1 MIEGGD
7 ANLFDRGMHKE
18 AARARKYNLIS
29 NPFTNTKN
37 MRKRNSTTKSAT
49 RKRGKSTK
57 PKEKPQLTD
66 REQENAVLEIWQNA
80 NVYPLASKKS
90 GTVDRNGVKANAA
103 QPRHSSQTKTYV
115 LREMPTSVDALTLNT
130 LCRKVCQD
138 IFLKAEIMQGNHVTY
153 VPAWETY
160 PLWIEEDVIEA
171 AKSKTPIKL
180 SVLRKRCRARHK
192 QELEVQKQKFH
203 QLGIFA
209 DWDTSQKTLESRQ
222 EARLIALISRLRDS
236 DYLHDLPQLSPW
248 CPNCTVPIHEANLMQ
263 IPMHTLN
270 GYVKFPFNVGLE
282 EFGVNVFFC
291 LQMSHLSEIA
301 GIVKLGITNDTTYWL
316 TQWQDDYLLFAEPQ
330 LEHFTKHLPKG
341 QSKPEPVKEIKAAE
355 LAQCAVAH
363 PLFPSKDLE
372 ITLIPETVATDVI
385 RDKSLSSL
393 KSGVMPLNPAH
404 HLPSYNIA
412 QALEMNAMPV
422 FDETGR
428 FTEEAG
434 QLCGLYLSDAEKF
447 IVPQLEKCGYLLE
460 TQKVEMHEPH
470 CPRCTALA
478 VFRPCS
484 KWVFSISENRAT
496 TQLLNAQEYWDN
508 YGDTDHKGIR
518 EVQDT
523 VRNFEDLQVS
533 AQRQW
538 GMPLPI
544 LLCDQCDEPL
554 TDKNTLNAIRN
565 SIQRGFEFW
574 FRLSV
579 EELLPVDT
587 RCLNCNSSD
596 FRKEATLIDSHF
608 ANLLQIIDNSDFKK
622 PIGGHTSVMF
632 VPQTDTTDSKWTKWL
647 AEISVISASLSRS
660 RPIKESQ
667 PFKQLKLNTM
677 PNVGREIQVED
688 AFLKKYPADV
698 ARLVAITPNV
708 GTQVNPKH
716 LHKLAADYLVQYQQ
730 LQQLLENISNCLY
743 HFATASEGRNK
754 AASKDVSQEERP
766 NERQSHKRGVET
778 ETPHTQTLTNLEARK
793 MESVN
798 SVTLDEILPIDS
810 LAIIVTSR
818 LLQDI
823 RQAYQDGNFHEM
835 WTLLTDFCE
844 DDLRFYVGVMESRP
858 DTIRH
863 VPQGILSLIST
874 VLLQRLAP
882 LTPFLAEHFYH
893 LISTAGIMGNH
904 SIFHSNWDLS
914 SSIIEQTLHVSDMD
928 RDDAKAEWE
937 VLKNAHDAG
946 S

>member
-1 MIEGGD
+1 
-7 ANLFDRGMHKE
+7 
-18 AARARKYNLIS
+18 
-29 NPFTNTKN
+29 
-37 MRKRNSTTKSAT
+37 MRKRNSTAKSTT

-57 PKEKPQLTD
+57 LEKKPQLTD
-66 REQENAVLEIWQNA
+66 RERENAVLEIWGNA
-80 NVYPLASKKS
+80 NVYPLATKKS
-90 GTVDRNGVKANAA
+90 NAVERNTVKTNAT
-103 QPRHSSQTKTYV
+103 QSRHSSQTETYV
-115 LREMPTSVDALTLNT
+115 LREMPTAVDALTLST

-138 IFLKAEIMQGNHVTY
+138 IFLKAELMQGHHVTY

-160 PLWIEEDVIEA
+160 PLWIEECVIEA

-236 DYLHDLPQLSPW
+236 NYLHDLPQLSPW
-248 CPNCTVPIHEANLMQ
+248 CPSCTVPIHEANLVQ
-263 IPMHTLN
+263 IPTHTLN
-270 GYVKFPFNVGLE
+270 GYVKFPFNIGLE
-282 EFGVNVFFC
+282 EFGINVFFC
-291 LQMSHLSEIA
+291 LQMPHLWEIA
-301 GIVKLGITNDTTYWL
+301 GIVELGITDNTTYWL
-316 TQWQDDYLLFAEPQ
+316 TQWQDEYLLFSEPQ
-330 LEHFTKHLPKG
+330 LKHFTKHLPKR
-341 QSKPEPVKEIKAAE
+341 QSKPKPVKKIKASE

-363 PLFPSKDLE
+363 PLFPSKDLK
-372 ITLIPETVATDVI
+372 ITLIPETVVKDAV
-385 RDKSLSSL
+385 RDKSISPL

-404 HLPSYNIA
+404 HQPSYDIA
-412 QALEMNAMPV
+412 QALNMNTMPV

-434 QLCGLYLSDAEKF
+434 QLCGLYLFDAEKF
-447 IVPQLEKCGYLLE
+447 IVPQLEKCGYLLK
-460 TQKVEMHEPH
+460 TQKGEMYEPH
-470 CPRCTALA
+470 CPRCSEVA

-484 KWVFSISENRAT
+484 KWVFSISENHAT

-508 YGDTDHKGIR
+508 YGDTEHKDIR
-518 EVQDT
+518 DVQNA
-523 VRNFEDLQVS
+523 VLNFEDLQVS

-587 RCLNCNSSD
+587 RCLNCNSSE

-622 PIGGHTSVMF
+622 PLGGHTSVMF
-632 VPQTDTTDSKWTKWL
+632 VPQTDTANSKWTKWL
-647 AEISVISASLSRS
+647 AEISVISAALSRS

-677 PNVGREIQVED
+677 PQINGEIQIED
-688 AFLKKYPADV
+688 AFLNKYPADV

-708 GTQVNPKH
+708 GTEQVNSKR
-716 LHKLAADYLVQYQQ
+716 LNKVAEDYLVQYQQ
-730 LQQLLENISNCLY
+730 LQELLERVCNCLN
-743 HFATASEGRNK
+743 HFAQNSQSRNK
-754 AASKDVSQEERP
+754 TESEDASQQKRKNQRQSDKERSKDDGTGAQ
-766 NERQSHKRGVET
+766 
-778 ETPHTQTLTNLEARK
+778 TPTDLEAQQIEGVSTTATDK
-793 MESVN
+793 
-798 SVTLDEILPIDS
+798 ILPIDS
-810 LAIIVTSR
+810 LVMTVASQ
-818 LLQDI
+818 LLQDVQ
-823 RQAYQDGNFHEM
+823 QAYQDGNFHEM
-835 WTLLTDFCE
+835 WTLLTDFCGE
-844 DDLRFYVGVMESRP
+844 DLRFYVRAMESRP
-858 DTIRH
+858 AATLH
-863 VPQGILSLIST
+863 VAQATLSQIGT

-882 LTPFLAEHFYH
+882 LTPFLVEHFYP
-893 LISTAGIMGNH
+893 LISTEGITGNH
-904 SIFHSNWDLS
+904 SIFQKKWHLLS
-914 SSIIEQTLHVSDMD
+914 PTIGQALQGSDIETQEENNEKRSFSSLSPM
-928 RDDAKAEWE
+928 DAKAEWE
-937 VLKNAHDAG
+937 VLKNAHDAE